1 MIYQIVPKPQ
11 LLLLLQQRQLP
22 QLQQLQRLLD
32 HLHKNLKFLV
42 IHFLIGVE
50 ISQPFLSQLIKA
62 MFKKIN
68 YYNESSNEF
77 YLELHVS
84 VTMKIFKSRAEPS
97 STNFQC
103 GKLNT
108 CTSCMGKTGINCD
121 SKLPGTARYHKSFLN
136 FISVRLKTRGHFFWG
151 YLILRK
157 KSPSQKNRIVRPN
170 NSRF

>member
-22 QLQQLQRLLD
+22 QLQQLQRLFD

-50 ISQPFLSQLIKA
+50 ISQPFLSQLTKA